1 MGFDWMAFAEGFMEE
16 TASNIKEKKAEARAY
31 GLEQDDLAKRNLL
44 KISERNATVN
54 KVMGLTQ
61 MLSDNGVSNDQIQA
75 AVASGPNAISELA
88 VKVKEAVDAQDG
100 KPLTSTDVEGIIRMP
115 ENFSPVNMELDE
127 YVRRSYGLYSPNK
140 GVSETPEIGF
150 WDRVTGDAAMIRAK
164 GKLDSSAIYEGYTAA
179 DINEMAALTDYDAVI
194 PSTFATFADFKRFDN
209 DARMSVE
216 KDILT
221 KIKVLEE
228 SDPTYFA
235 ARTTLTDISPT
246 TQIEEEIAARN
257 AALKIVKDTHAQNF
271 GSIFDQAITT
281 YGTKAIVG
289 LEDLMKTHMGDDYY
303 NSLSSDVST
312 AIIEETSGS
321 LDDTEVEMKGSK
333 VVKSGNTVT
342 ISNEAVF
349 SDEDGALAVTFKL
362 AEDGTVISA
371 ESGGAKFEQ
380 EDAQSI
386 YNDFE
391 SYAPGS
397 TEEVTEPTRFDLD
410 STEGGDILSGRGLEN
425 VEAGEKTTQE
435 KTYYV
440 VDGKT
445 IYGVPP
451 RPNAFRSRLQGYS
464 LDAETREKIKNG
476 EMAIPTGTNTLR
488 VDEWDNLFGD
498 THDPETGELLSAVP
512 KPKSQDQ
519 EPNFEGPIDS
529 ALPPSGFGSAAIGSA
544 QEEESEDQEPSGLM
558 SKRPKPRPK
567 LSLRKKTMERFGVTQ
582 EDIEEGMDTGS
593 ITELDLQLLNDSGDD
608 IFEYIVENA
617 GSEPLDDMQLYYQL
631 SRWADDNNKVLPF
644 NMNFLIFMMK
654 KGLAE

>member
-16 TASNIKEKKAEARAY
+16 TAANIKEKKAEARAY
-31 GLEQDDLAKRNLL
+31 GLEQDELAKRNLL

-100 KPLTSTDVEGIIRMP
+100 KPLTSADVESIIRMP

-150 WDRVTGDAAMIRAK
+150 WDRLTGDAAMIRAK

-179 DINEMAALTDYDAVI
+179 DINEMAALTDYKAVI

-209 DARMSVE
+209 NARMSVE
-216 KDILT
+216 ADILT
-221 KIKVLEE
+221 KIEVLEE

-235 ARTTLTDISPT
+235 ARTTLKEISPT

-257 AALKIVKDTHAQNF
+257 AALKIVKDANAQNF

-289 LEDLMKTHMGDDYY
+289 LEDLMRTHMGDDYY
-303 NSLSSDVST
+303 NSLSGDVST
-312 AIIEETSGS
+312 AIVEETSAS

-342 ISNEAVF
+342 VSNEAVF
-349 SDEDGALAVTFKL
+349 SDDDGALAVTFEL
-362 AEDGTVISA
+362 SEDGTVISA

-386 YNDFE
+386 YNDFV
-391 SYAPGS
+391 SYVPEVIK
-397 TEEVTEPTRFDLD
+397 EEV
-410 STEGGDILSGRGLEN
+410 EG
-425 VEAGEKTTQE
+425 TE

-445 IYGVPP
+445 TYGVPP
-451 RPNAFRSRLQGYS
+451 RPNAFRSRLQGFS

-476 EMAIPTGTNTLR
+476 EMAIPTGRNPLR
-488 VDEWDNLFGD
+488 VDEWDELFGA
-498 THDPETGELLSAVP
+498 THDPETGKRLEEV
-512 KPKSQDQ
+512 KPVEKGQDQ
-519 EPNFEGPIDS
+519 DPNFEGPIDS
-529 ALPPSGFGSAAIGSA
+529 ALPPSGISSAAIGSS
-544 QEEESEDQEPSGLM
+544 QEDESEDEEPSGLM

-567 LSLRKKTMERFGVTQ
+567 LSLRQKTMERFGVTQ

-593 ITELDLQLLNDSGDD
+593 ITELDLQLLNESGDD

-631 SRWADDNNKVLPF
+631 SRWADENNKVLPF

>member
-16 TASNIKEKKAEARAY
+16 TAANIKEKKAEARAY

-75 AVASGPNAISELA
+75 AIASGPNAISELA

-100 KPLTSTDVEGIIRMP
+100 KPLTSTDVESIIRMP

-150 WDRVTGDAAMIRAK
+150 WDRLTGDAAMIRAK

-228 SDPTYFA
+228 SDDDYRR
-235 ARTTLTDISPT
+235 ARAVLKDISST
-246 TQIEEEIAARN
+246 TEIPEEKAAIE
-257 AALKIVKDTHAQNF
+257 AALKVVKTKHAQNF

-281 YGTKAIVG
+281 YGTKAITG
-289 LEDLMKTHMGDDYY
+289 LEDLMRVHMGDDYY
-303 NSLSSDVST
+303 NSLSGDVST
-312 AIIEETSGS
+312 AIVEETSAS

-342 ISNEAVF
+342 VSNEAVF
-349 SDEDGALAVTFKL
+349 SDDDGALEVTFEL
-362 AEDGTVISA
+362 SEDGTVISA

-386 YNDFE
+386 YNDFV
-391 SYAPGS
+391 SYVPEVIK
-397 TEEVTEPTRFDLD
+397 EEV
-410 STEGGDILSGRGLEN
+410 EG
-425 VEAGEKTTQE
+425 TE

-445 IYGVPP
+445 IYGVPK
-451 RPNAFRSRLQGYS
+451 RPNAIRSRLQGFS

-476 EMAIPTGTNTLR
+476 EMAIPTGRNPLR
-488 VDEWDNLFGD
+488 VDEWDELFGA
-498 THDPETGELLSAVP
+498 THDPETGKRLEEV
-512 KPKSQDQ
+512 KPVEKGQDQ
-519 EPNFEGPIDS
+519 DPNFEGPIDS
-529 ALPPSGFGSAAIGSA
+529 ALPPSGISSAAIGSA
-544 QEEESEDQEPSGLM
+544 QEEESEDESEEPSGLM

-567 LSLRKKTMERFGVTQ
+567 LSLRQKTMERFGVTQ

-631 SRWADDNNKVLPF
+631 SRWADENNKVLPF

>member
-75 AVASGPNAISELA
+75 AIASGPNAISELA

-100 KPLTSTDVEGIIRMP
+100 KPLTSTDVESIIRMP

-150 WDRVTGDAAMIRAK
+150 WDRLTGDAAMIRTK

-179 DINEMAALTDYDAVI
+179 DINELAALTDYKAVI

-228 SDPTYFA
+228 SDPTYLA

-289 LEDLMKTHMGDDYY
+289 LEDLMRTHMGDDYY

-312 AIIEETSGS
+312 AIVEETSAS

-342 ISNEAVF
+342 VSNEAVF
-349 SDEDGALAVTFKL
+349 SDDDGALEVTFEL
-362 AEDGTVISA
+362 SENGTVISA
-371 ESGGAKFEQ
+371 ESGGATFEQ

-386 YNDFE
+386 YNDFV
-391 SYAPGS
+391 SYVPEVIK
-397 TEEVTEPTRFDLD
+397 EEV
-410 STEGGDILSGRGLEN
+410 EG
-425 VEAGEKTTQE
+425 TE

-445 IYGVPP
+445 TYGVPP
-451 RPNAFRSRLQGYS
+451 RPNAFRSRLQGFS

-476 EMAIPTGTNTLR
+476 EMAIPTGRNPLR
-488 VDEWDNLFGD
+488 VDEWDELFGA
-498 THDPETGELLSAVP
+498 THDPETGKRLEEV
-512 KPKSQDQ
+512 KPVEKGQDQ

-529 ALPPSGFGSAAIGSA
+529 ALPPSGISSAAIGSA
-544 QEEESEDQEPSGLM
+544 QEEESEDESEEPSGLM

-567 LSLRKKTMERFGVTQ
+567 LSLRQKTMERFGVTQ

-631 SRWADDNNKVLPF
+631 SRWADENNKMLPF

>member
-16 TASNIKEKKAEARAY
+16 TAANIKEKKAEARAY

-75 AVASGPNAISELA
+75 AIASGPNAISELA

-100 KPLTSTDVEGIIRMP
+100 KPLTSTDVESIIRMP

-150 WDRVTGDAAMIRAK
+150 WDRLTGDAAMIRAK

-228 SDPTYFA
+228 SDDDYRR
-235 ARTTLTDISPT
+235 ARAVLKDISST
-246 TQIEEEIAARN
+246 TEIPEEKAAIE
-257 AALKIVKDTHAQNF
+257 AALKVVKTKHAQNF

-281 YGTKAIVG
+281 YGTKAITG
-289 LEDLMKTHMGDDYY
+289 LEDLMRVHMGDDYY
-303 NSLSSDVST
+303 NSLSGDVST
-312 AIIEETSGS
+312 AIVEETSAS

-342 ISNEAVF
+342 VSNEAVF
-349 SDEDGALAVTFKL
+349 SDDDGALEVTFEL
-362 AEDGTVISA
+362 SEDGTVISA

-386 YNDFE
+386 YNDFV
-391 SYAPGS
+391 SYVPEVIK
-397 TEEVTEPTRFDLD
+397 EEV
-410 STEGGDILSGRGLEN
+410 EG
-425 VEAGEKTTQE
+425 TE

-445 IYGVPP
+445 TYGVPP
-451 RPNAFRSRLQGYS
+451 RPNAFRSRLQGFS

-476 EMAIPTGTNTLR
+476 EMAIPTGRNPLR
-488 VDEWDNLFGD
+488 VDEWDELFGA
-498 THDPETGELLSAVP
+498 THDPETGKRLEEV
-512 KPKSQDQ
+512 KPVEKGQDQ

-529 ALPPSGFGSAAIGSA
+529 ALPPSGISSAAIGSA
-544 QEEESEDQEPSGLM
+544 QEEESEDESEEPSGLM

-567 LSLRKKTMERFGVTQ
+567 LSLRQKTMERFGVTQ

-631 SRWADDNNKVLPF
+631 SRWADENNKVLPF

>member
-1 MGFDWMAFAEGFMEE
+1 MGFDWMAFAEGFMTES
-16 TASNIKEKKAEARAY
+16 AAIIKEKKAEARTY
-31 GLEQDDLAKRNLL
+31 GLEQDELAKRNLL

-75 AVASGPNAISELA
+75 AIASGPNAISELA

-100 KPLTSTDVEGIIRMP
+100 KPLTSTDVESIIRMP
-115 ENFSPVNMELDE
+115 ENFSPVDMQLDE
-127 YVRRSYGLYSPNK
+127 YVRRSYGYFTPNK

-216 KDILT
+216 SDILT

-228 SDPTYFA
+228 SDDDYRR
-235 ARTTLTDISPT
+235 ARAVLKDISST
-246 TQIEEEIAARN
+246 TEIPEEKAAIE
-257 AALKIVKDTHAQNF
+257 AALKVVKTKHAQNF
-271 GSIFDQAITT
+271 GSIFDQAVTT

-289 LEDLMKTHMGDDYY
+289 LEDLMRTHMGDDYY
-303 NSLSSDVST
+303 NSLSGDVST
-312 AIIEETSGS
+312 AITEQTSAL

-342 ISNEAVF
+342 ISNENVIDDADGNAV
-349 SDEDGALAVTFKL
+349 EVTFQL
-362 AEDGTVISA
+362 DENGIITGATTDAGEFDAEGAQTV
-371 ESGGAKFEQ
+371 
-380 EDAQSI
+380 
-386 YNDFE
+386 YNSFA
-391 SYAPGS
+391 SYVPEVIK
-397 TEEVTEPTRFDLD
+397 EEVVGT
-410 STEGGDILSGRGLEN
+410 
-425 VEAGEKTTQE
+425 E

-445 IYGVPP
+445 IYGVPK
-451 RPNAFRSRLQGYS
+451 RPNAIMSRLQGYS

-476 EMAIPTGTNTLR
+476 EMAIPTGRNPLR
-488 VDEWDNLFGD
+488 VDEWDELFGA
-498 THDPETGELLSAVP
+498 THDPETGKRLEEV
-512 KPKSQDQ
+512 KPVEKGQDQ
-519 EPNFEGPIDS
+519 EPNFEGPVDS
-529 ALPPSGFGSAAIGSA
+529 ALPPSGFDSAAIGSS
-544 QEEESEDQEPSGLM
+544 QEDESEDEEPSGLM

-567 LSLRKKTMERFGVTQ
+567 LSLRQKTMERFGVTQ

-593 ITELDLQLLNDSGDD
+593 ITELDLQLLNESGDD

-631 SRWADDNNKVLPF
+631 SRWADENNKVLPF

>member
-1 MGFDWMAFAEGFMEE
+1 MGFDWMAFAEGFMTES
-16 TASNIKEKKAEARAY
+16 AAIIKEKKAEARTY
-31 GLEQDDLAKRNLL
+31 GLEQDELAKRNLL

-75 AVASGPNAISELA
+75 AIASGPNAISELA
-88 VKVKEAVDAQDG
+88 VKVKEAVDAQNG
-100 KPLTSTDVEGIIRMP
+100 TPLTSADVESIIRMP

-179 DINEMAALTDYDAVI
+179 DINEMSALTDYEAVI

-209 DARMSVE
+209 NARMSVE
-216 KDILT
+216 KDIVT

-246 TQIEEEIAARN
+246 SPIEDEIRERN
-257 AALKIVKDTHAQNF
+257 AALKIVKDKHAQNF

-289 LEDLMKTHMGDDYY
+289 LEDLMRTHMGDDYY

-312 AIIEETSGS
+312 AIIEQGNAS
-321 LDDTEVEMKGSK
+321 LDDDIEMKGSK
-333 VVKSGNTVT
+333 VVKSGDTVT

-362 AEDGTVISA
+362 ADDGTVISA
-371 ESGGAKFEQ
+371 ESGGAKFGQ

-391 SYAPGS
+391 SYVPGS
-397 TEEVTEPTRFDLD
+397 TEEGTEPTRFDLD
-410 STEGGDILSGRGLEN
+410 STEGGDILSGRSLEN
-425 VEAGEKTTQE
+425 VEAEVKTTQE

-451 RPNAFRSRLQGYS
+451 RPNAIMSRLQGYS
-464 LDAETREKIKNG
+464 LDAETRDKIKNG
-476 EMAIPTGTNTLR
+476 EMAIPTGRNPLR
-488 VDEWDNLFGD
+488 VDEWDELFGA

-544 QEEESEDQEPSGLM
+544 QEEESEDEEPSSLM

-567 LSLRKKTMERFGVTQ
+567 LSLRQKTMERFGVTQ

-593 ITELDLQLLNDSGDD
+593 ITELDLQLLNESGDD

-631 SRWADDNNKVLPF
+631 SRWADENNKVLPF

>member
-16 TASNIKEKKAEARAY
+16 TAANIKEKKAEARAY
-31 GLEQDDLAKRNLL
+31 GLEQDELAKRNLL

-75 AVASGPNAISELA
+75 AIASGPNAISELA

-100 KPLTSTDVEGIIRMP
+100 KPLTSTDVESIIRMP
-115 ENFSPVNMELDE
+115 ENFTPVDMQLDE
-127 YVRRSYGLYSPNK
+127 YVRRSYGYFTPNK

-150 WDRVTGDAAMIRAK
+150 WDRLTGDAAMIRTK

-179 DINEMAALTDYDAVI
+179 DINELAALTDYDAVI

-209 DARMSVE
+209 NARMSVE
-216 KDILT
+216 KDIVT

-228 SDPTYFA
+228 SDPTYLA

-271 GSIFDQAITT
+271 GSIFDQAVTT

-289 LEDLMKTHMGDDYY
+289 LEDLMRTHMGDDYY
-303 NSLSSDVST
+303 NSLSGDVST
-312 AIIEETSGS
+312 AIKEQKNAS
-321 LDDTEVEMKGSK
+321 LDDDIEMKGSK

-342 ISNEAVF
+342 VSNEAVF
-349 SDEDGALAVTFKL
+349 SDDDGALAVTFEL
-362 AEDGTVISA
+362 SEDGTVISA
-371 ESGGAKFEQ
+371 ESGGAKFGQ

-386 YNDFE
+386 YNDFV
-391 SYAPGS
+391 SYVPEVIK
-397 TEEVTEPTRFDLD
+397 EEV
-410 STEGGDILSGRGLEN
+410 EG
-425 VEAGEKTTQE
+425 TE

-445 IYGVPP
+445 IYGVPK
-451 RPNAFRSRLQGYS
+451 RPNAIMSRLQGYS

-476 EMAIPTGTNTLR
+476 EMAIPTGRNPLR
-488 VDEWDNLFGD
+488 VDEWDELFGA
-498 THDPETGELLSAVP
+498 THDPETGKRLEEV
-512 KPKSQDQ
+512 KPVEKGQDQ

-529 ALPPSGFGSAAIGSA
+529 ALPPSGISSAAIGSA
-544 QEEESEDQEPSGLM
+544 QEEKSEDESEEPASLM

-567 LSLRKKTMERFGVTQ
+567 LSLRQKTMERFGVTQ

-593 ITELDLQLLNDSGDD
+593 ITELDLQLLNESGDD

-631 SRWADDNNKVLPF
+631 SRWADENNKVLPF

>member
-16 TASNIKEKKAEARAY
+16 TAANIKEKKAEARAY
-31 GLEQDDLAKRNLL
+31 GLEQDELAKRNLL

-75 AVASGPNAISELA
+75 AIASGPNAISELA

-100 KPLTSTDVEGIIRMP
+100 KPLTSTDVESIIRMP
-115 ENFSPVNMELDE
+115 ENFTPVDMQLDE
-127 YVRRSYGLYSPNK
+127 YVRRSYGYFTPNK

-150 WDRVTGDAAMIRAK
+150 WDRLTGDAAMIRTK

-179 DINEMAALTDYDAVI
+179 DINEMAALTDYEAVI

-209 DARMSVE
+209 NARMSVE
-216 KDILT
+216 KDIVT

-228 SDPTYFA
+228 SDPTYLA

-271 GSIFDQAITT
+271 GSIFDQAVTT

-289 LEDLMKTHMGDDYY
+289 LEDLMRTHMGDDYY
-303 NSLSSDVST
+303 NSLSGDVST
-312 AIIEETSGS
+312 AIKEQKNAS
-321 LDDTEVEMKGSK
+321 LDDDIEMKGSK

-342 ISNEAVF
+342 VSNEAVF
-349 SDEDGALAVTFKL
+349 SDDDGALAVTFEL
-362 AEDGTVISA
+362 SEDGTVISA
-371 ESGGAKFEQ
+371 ESGGAKFGQ

-386 YNDFE
+386 YNDFV
-391 SYAPGS
+391 SYVPEVIK
-397 TEEVTEPTRFDLD
+397 EEV
-410 STEGGDILSGRGLEN
+410 EG
-425 VEAGEKTTQE
+425 TE

-445 IYGVPP
+445 IYGVPK
-451 RPNAFRSRLQGYS
+451 RPNAIMSRLQGYS

-476 EMAIPTGTNTLR
+476 EMAIPTGRNPLR
-488 VDEWDNLFGD
+488 VDEWDELFGA
-498 THDPETGELLSAVP
+498 THDPETGKRLEEV
-512 KPKSQDQ
+512 KPVEKGQDQ
-519 EPNFEGPIDS
+519 DPNFEGPIDS
-529 ALPPSGFGSAAIGSA
+529 ALPPSGISSAAIGSS
-544 QEEESEDQEPSGLM
+544 QEDESEDEEPSGLM

-567 LSLRKKTMERFGVTQ
+567 LSLRQKTMERFGVTQ

-593 ITELDLQLLNDSGDD
+593 ITELDLQLLNESGDD

-631 SRWADDNNKVLPF
+631 SRWADENNKVLPF

>member
-16 TASNIKEKKAEARAY
+16 TAANIKEKKAEARAY

-75 AVASGPNAISELA
+75 AIASGPNAISELA

-100 KPLTSTDVEGIIRMP
+100 KPLTSTDVESIIRMP

-150 WDRVTGDAAMIRAK
+150 WDRLTGDAAMIRAK

-179 DINEMAALTDYDAVI
+179 DINELAALTDYKAVI

-216 KDILT
+216 KDIVT
-221 KIKVLEE
+221 KIQVLEE
-228 SDPTYFA
+228 SDDDYRR
-235 ARTTLTDISPT
+235 ARAVLKDISST
-246 TQIEEEIAARN
+246 TEIPEEKAAIE
-257 AALKIVKDTHAQNF
+257 AALKVVKTKHAQNF

-281 YGTKAIVG
+281 YGTKAITG
-289 LEDLMKTHMGDDYY
+289 LEDLMRVHMGDDYY
-303 NSLSSDVST
+303 NSLSGDVST
-312 AIIEETSGS
+312 AIVEETSAS

-342 ISNEAVF
+342 VSNEAVF
-349 SDEDGALAVTFKL
+349 SDDDGALEVTFEL
-362 AEDGTVISA
+362 SEDGTVISA

-386 YNDFE
+386 YNDFV
-391 SYAPGS
+391 SYVPEVIK
-397 TEEVTEPTRFDLD
+397 EEV
-410 STEGGDILSGRGLEN
+410 EG
-425 VEAGEKTTQE
+425 TE

-445 IYGVPP
+445 TYGVPP
-451 RPNAFRSRLQGYS
+451 RPNAFRSRLQGFS

-476 EMAIPTGTNTLR
+476 EMAIPTGRNPLR
-488 VDEWDNLFGD
+488 VDEWDELFGA
-498 THDPETGELLSAVP
+498 THDPETGKRLEEV
-512 KPKSQDQ
+512 KPVEKGQDQ

-529 ALPPSGFGSAAIGSA
+529 ALPPSGISSAAIGSA
-544 QEEESEDQEPSGLM
+544 QEEESEDESEEPSGLM

-567 LSLRKKTMERFGVTQ
+567 LSLRQKTMERFGVTQ

-631 SRWADDNNKVLPF
+631 SRWADENNKVLPF

>member
-16 TASNIKEKKAEARAY
+16 TAANIKEKKAEARAY

-75 AVASGPNAISELA
+75 AIASGPNAISELA

-100 KPLTSTDVEGIIRMP
+100 KPLTSTDVESIIRMP

-150 WDRVTGDAAMIRAK
+150 WDRLTGDAAMIRAK

-228 SDPTYFA
+228 SDDDYRR
-235 ARTTLTDISPT
+235 ARAVLKDISST
-246 TQIEEEIAARN
+246 TEIPEEKAAIE
-257 AALKIVKDTHAQNF
+257 AALKVVKTKHAQNF

-281 YGTKAIVG
+281 YGTKAITG
-289 LEDLMKTHMGDDYY
+289 LEDLMRVHMGDDYY
-303 NSLSSDVST
+303 NSLSGDVST
-312 AIIEETSGS
+312 AIVEETSAS

-342 ISNEAVF
+342 VSNEAVF
-349 SDEDGALAVTFKL
+349 SDDDGALEVTFEL
-362 AEDGTVISA
+362 SEDGTVISA

-386 YNDFE
+386 YNDFV
-391 SYAPGS
+391 SYVPEVIK
-397 TEEVTEPTRFDLD
+397 EEV
-410 STEGGDILSGRGLEN
+410 EG
-425 VEAGEKTTQE
+425 TE

-445 IYGVPP
+445 TYGVPP
-451 RPNAFRSRLQGYS
+451 RPNAFRSRLQGFS

-476 EMAIPTGTNTLR
+476 EMAIPTGRNPLR
-488 VDEWDNLFGD
+488 VDEWDELFGA
-498 THDPETGELLSAVP
+498 THDPETGKRLEEV
-512 KPKSQDQ
+512 KPVEKGQDQ
-519 EPNFEGPIDS
+519 DPNFEGPIDS
-529 ALPPSGFGSAAIGSA
+529 ALPPSGISSAAIGSA
-544 QEEESEDQEPSGLM
+544 QEEESEDESEEPSGLM

-567 LSLRKKTMERFGVTQ
+567 LSLRQKTMERFGVTQ

-631 SRWADDNNKVLPF
+631 SRWADENNKVLPF

>member
-75 AVASGPNAISELA
+75 AIASGPNAISELA

-100 KPLTSTDVEGIIRMP
+100 KPLTSTDVESIIRMP

-150 WDRVTGDAAMIRAK
+150 WDRLTGDAAMIRTK

-179 DINEMAALTDYDAVI
+179 DINELAALTDYKAVI

-228 SDPTYFA
+228 SDPTYLA

-289 LEDLMKTHMGDDYY
+289 LEDLMRTHMGDDYY

-312 AIIEETSGS
+312 AIVEETSAS

-342 ISNEAVF
+342 VSNEAVF
-349 SDEDGALAVTFKL
+349 SDDDGALEVTFEL
-362 AEDGTVISA
+362 SENGTVISA
-371 ESGGAKFEQ
+371 ESGGATFEQ

-386 YNDFE
+386 YNDFV
-391 SYAPGS
+391 SYVPEVIK
-397 TEEVTEPTRFDLD
+397 EEV
-410 STEGGDILSGRGLEN
+410 EG
-425 VEAGEKTTQE
+425 TE

-445 IYGVPP
+445 TYGVPP
-451 RPNAFRSRLQGYS
+451 RPNAFRSRLQGFS

-476 EMAIPTGTNTLR
+476 EMAIPTGRNPLR
-488 VDEWDNLFGD
+488 VDEWDELFGA
-498 THDPETGELLSAVP
+498 THDPETGKRLEEV
-512 KPKSQDQ
+512 KPVEKGQDQ

-529 ALPPSGFGSAAIGSA
+529 ALPPSGISSAAIGSA
-544 QEEESEDQEPSGLM
+544 QEEESEDESEEPSGLM

-567 LSLRKKTMERFGVTQ
+567 LSLRQKTMERFGVTQ

-631 SRWADDNNKVLPF
+631 SRWADENNKVLPF

>member
-16 TASNIKEKKAEARAY
+16 TAANIKEKKAEARAY

-75 AVASGPNAISELA
+75 AIASGPNAISELA

-100 KPLTSTDVEGIIRMP
+100 KPLTSTDVESIIRMP

-150 WDRVTGDAAMIRAK
+150 WDRLTGDAAMIRTK

-179 DINEMAALTDYDAVI
+179 DINELAALTDYKAVI

-216 KDILT
+216 SDILT

-228 SDPTYFA
+228 SDSAYA
-235 ARTTLTDISPT
+235 SARKTLEDISPT
-246 TQIEEEIAARN
+246 TPLKDEIRERN
-257 AALKIVKDTHAQNF
+257 AALKIVKDKHAQNF

-281 YGTKAIVG
+281 YGTKAITG
-289 LEDLMKTHMGDDYY
+289 LEDLMRVHMGDDYY

-312 AIIEETSGS
+312 AITEQTSAL
-321 LDDTEVEMKGSK
+321 LDDTEVDMKGSK

-342 ISNEAVF
+342 ISNKNVIDDADGNAV
-349 SDEDGALAVTFKL
+349 EVTFQL
-362 AEDGTVISA
+362 DENGIITGATTDAGEFDAEGAQTV
-371 ESGGAKFEQ
+371 
-380 EDAQSI
+380 
-386 YNDFE
+386 YNSFE
-391 SYAPGS
+391 SYVPEVIK
-397 TEEVTEPTRFDLD
+397 EEVVGT
-410 STEGGDILSGRGLEN
+410 
-425 VEAGEKTTQE
+425 E

-445 IYGVPP
+445 IYGVPK
-451 RPNAFRSRLQGYS
+451 RPNAIRSRLQGFS

-476 EMAIPTGTNTLR
+476 EMAIPTGRNPLR
-488 VDEWDNLFGD
+488 VDEWDELFGA
-498 THDPETGELLSAVP
+498 THDPETGKRLEEV
-512 KPKSQDQ
+512 KPVEKGQDQ
-519 EPNFEGPIDS
+519 EPNFEGPVDS
-529 ALPPSGFGSAAIGSA
+529 ALPPSGFDSAAIGSA
-544 QEEESEDQEPSGLM
+544 QEEESEDEEPSGLM

-567 LSLRKKTMERFGVTQ
+567 LSLRQKTMERFGVTQ

-593 ITELDLQLLNDSGDD
+593 ITELDLQLLNESGDD

-631 SRWADDNNKVLPF
+631 SRWADENNKVLPF